1 MHEAQ
6 NNTDAKLR
14 AARLRHA
21 EENREAMHIKYAE
34 AVKLYA
40 ETNMMLKDI
49 AQQCGLSRGALG
61 QYLRRYQRELV
72 LKRHNVDA
80 GGADPKQIKLITA
93 GKQSMTAHEK
103 YKNAVAACDSISY
116 IKYNVSQVARCF
128 GLDGT
133 SLANFM
139 RIHYDEVLVRRE
151 LIRQKMGLADNTP
164 RGARKKVQE
173 QYADAVE
180 LYRSTDLTLPEV
192 AERCNV
198 SECGL
203 SQHLRF
209 YHKDVMKKKEQQRRE
224 ALTVAS
230 KERGAMLGNGR
241 KNQPS
246 QRVEQQYAEAL
257 TLYRDTRLTLQ
268 DIATRTG
275 VSKEGFRF
283 YLNKW
288 HKPLVAERARQRTAG
303 QTKTNGADDTLD
315 KKRNEAAAQ
324 RYLLRL

>member
-1 MHEAQ
+1 MLEAQ
-6 NNTDAKLR
+6 NNTEEKLR

-21 EENREAMHIKYAE
+21 EENRKAMHIKYAE

-49 AQQCGLSRGALG
+49 ALQCGLSRGALG
-61 QYLRRYQRELV
+61 QYLRRYRRELV

-80 GGADPKQIKLITA
+80 DGADPKQIKLITA

-173 QYADAVE
+173 QYAGAVE

-209 YHKDVMKKKEQQRRE
+209 YHRDILLRKKNERE
-224 ALTVAS
+224 EAKTTVR
-230 KERGAMLGNGR
+230 KKRGAILGNGR
-241 KNQPS
+241 KNQPLP
-246 QRVEQQYAEAL
+246 QTAEKYAAAL
-257 TLYRDTRLTLQ
+257 PLYRDTKMPLQ
-268 DIATRTG
+268 AIADATG
-275 VSKEGFRF
+275 VSKEGFRA
-283 YLNKW
+283 YLRRW
-288 HKPLVAERARQRTAG
+288 HMPLVLDRKNKKSPHATAQG
-303 QTKTNGADDTLD
+303 D
-315 KKRNEAAAQ
+315 
-324 RYLLRL
+324 